1 MAAKKQHPKSRKQ
14 KKSKAGP
21 AAARTSPARLAG
33 KVAVVTGGR
42 RGIGFAVARALVRE
56 GCSVVIT
63 GRDEA
68 ALAEAAAII
77 VAAIP
82 ASLRTSRKSR
92 PQVLSRHCEVQHPES
107 VAGLFS
113 AVKHHFGK
121 IDLLVN
127 NAGVAQPTVRVERTS
142 LELWHEVIDTNLT
155 GLFLCTRAALPLMA
169 RGGTIVNN
177 LSIAAK
183 TVFPN
188 FAAYNASKH
197 GALGFT
203 LSLREELIPRG
214 IRVVALMPGATDT
227 DIWQQFWP
235 DAPRERMIDV
245 ESVAQAVVYAALLPA
260 TANLSELVLTPTGGS
275 L

>member
-1 MAAKKQHPKSRKQ
+1 MAAKKQRPKSSQQQ
-14 KKSKAGP
+14 KLKTGP
-21 AAARTSPARLAG
+21 DASRAAAARLAG
-33 KVAVVTGGR
+33 KVAVVTGGS

-56 GCSVVIT
+56 GCSIVIS
-63 GRDEA
+63 GRDET
-68 ALAEAAAII
+68 ALAEAAAKI

-82 ASLRTSRKSR
+82 TSLRTSRKSR
-92 PQVLSRHCEVQHPES
+92 PQVLARHCEVQHSES

-113 AVKHHFGK
+113 AVKQHFGK

-127 NAGVAQPTVRVERTS
+127 NAGVAQPTVPVERTS

-155 GLFLCTRAALPLMA
+155 GLFLCTRAALPLMS

-203 LSLREELIPRG
+203 LSLRDRK
-214 IRVVALMPGATDT
+214 
-227 DIWQQFWP
+227 
-235 DAPRERMIDV
+235 
-245 ESVAQAVVYAALLPA
+245 S
-260 TANLSELVLTPTGGS
+260 
-275 L
+275 

>member
-1 MAAKKQHPKSRKQ
+1 MAARKQ
-14 KKSKAGP
+14 QPNSTKPSKPRAAPSP
-21 AAARTSPARLAG
+21 AAGLADR
-33 KVAVVTGGR
+33 VAVVTGGS

-56 GCSVVIT
+56 GCSIVIT
-63 GRDEA
+63 GRDENV
-68 ALAEAAAII
+68 LAQAAAGIEDS
-77 VAAIP
+77 VP
-82 ASLRTSRKSR
+82 ASLRSPRKHR

-113 AVKHHFGK
+113 GVKQHFGK
-121 IDLLVN
+121 VDLLVN
-127 NAGVAQPTVRVERTS
+127 NAGVAQPTVPVARTS

-155 GLFLCTRAALPLMA
+155 GLFLCTRAALPLMS

-235 DAPRERMIDV
+235 DAPRERMIEV
-245 ESVAQAVVYAALLPA
+245 ESVAQAVVYAALLPPSV
-260 TANLSELVLTPTGGS
+260 NLSELILTPTGGS

>member
-1 MAAKKQHPKSRKQ
+1 MAAKKQRPKSSKQ
-14 KKSKAGP
+14 QKSKVR
-21 AAARTSPARLAG
+21 AAHGRLAG
-33 KVAVVTGGR
+33 KVAVVTGGS

-68 ALAEAAAII
+68 ALSEAAADLE
-77 VAAIP
+77 ATIP
-82 ASLRTSRKSR
+82 ASLRAARKSR
-92 PQVLSRHCEVQHPES
+92 PEVLSRHCEVQHPES

-113 AVKHHFGK
+113 AVKQHFGK
-121 IDLLVN
+121 IDLLIN
-127 NAGVAQPTVRVERTS
+127 NAGVAQPTVPVERTS

-155 GLFLCTRAALPLMA
+155 GLFLCTRAALPLMS

-188 FAAYNASKH
+188 FAAYNSSKH

-245 ESVAQAVVYAALLPA
+245 ESVAQAVVYAALLPP

>member
-1 MAAKKQHPKSRKQ
+1 MAAKKQHPKSNKQ
-14 KKSKAGP
+14 QKSKAKP
-21 AAARTSPARLAG
+21 AASRIPAPRLAG
-33 KVAVVTGGR
+33 KVAVVTGGS
-42 RGIGFAVARALVRE
+42 RGIGFAVARALLRE

-63 GRDEA
+63 GRDET
-68 ALAEAAAII
+68 ALSQAAAKI
-77 VAAIP
+77 AASIS
-82 ASLRTSRKSR
+82 ASRKR
-92 PQVLSRHCEVQHPES
+92 PEVLSRHCEVQHPES

-113 AVKHHFGK
+113 AVKQHFGK

-127 NAGVAQPTVRVERTS
+127 NAGVAQPTVPVERTS

-155 GLFLCTRAALPLMA
+155 GLFLCTRAALPLMS

-245 ESVAQAVVYAALLPA
+245 ESVAQAVVYAALLPP

>member
-1 MAAKKQHPKSRKQ
+1 MAANKQQSNSSRQ
-14 KKSKAGP
+14 SKPRVASSN
-21 AAARTSPARLAG
+21 AARLAG
-33 KVAVVTGGR
+33 KIAVVTGGS

-56 GCSVVIT
+56 GCSVVIS

-68 ALAEAAAII
+68 ALAQAAARIDEE
-77 VAAIP
+77 IP
-82 ASLRTSRKSR
+82 ASLRSSRHHR

-113 AVKHHFGK
+113 AVKQHCGK

-127 NAGVAQPTVRVERTS
+127 NAGVAQPTVPVERTS

-155 GLFLCTRAALPLMA
+155 GLFLCTRAALPLISHS
-169 RGGTIVNN
+169 GTIVNN

-214 IRVVALMPGATDT
+214 IRVVALMPGATNT

-235 DAPRERMIDV
+235 DTPRERMIDV
-245 ESVAQAVVYAALLPA
+245 KSVAQAVVYAALLPPS
-260 TANLSELVLTPTGGS
+260 ANLSELIITPTGGS